1 VRSKLYPC
9 YLYRFF
15 GPPTIY
21 LKKFMSS
28 RQYQCYL
35 LNVIVIKFKPF
46 ADYPQKTKIFKK

>member
-21 LKKFMSS
+21 LKKSMSS

-46 ADYPQKTKIFKK
+46 ADYPQKTKIFKY